1 MENGSDGYDSRY
13 HEYVIAAPAISARIK
28 RLAADAGFDLCG
40 IAPVREFGELEKFP
54 EWIES
59 GYAGEMRYL
68 ESRTESGELKRSSL
82 AHAAPWAR
90 SVVVCAINYN
100 VDQPRS
106 IDGTDQSAGVTGG
119 TPMFRTGW
127 ISRYAW
133 SKEDYHDSV
142 LRRLRQVEAELK
154 KEVDCRTWCY
164 VDTGPLI
171 ERIYAKY
178 SGVGWQGKNTC
189 LINEEM
195 GSWLF
200 LGVILTSLELAPDIP
215 APDRCGTCTACLEA
229 CPTDAFLAPYQLDA
243 TRCISYLTI
252 EKRGDIP
259 EDLRAGIGRHVFGC
273 DICQDVCPWNRE
285 APATS
290 LPEFQPREGLVNPAL
305 DELAAMSV
313 EGFRERFRGS
323 PIKRTKYAGFRRNV
337 AVAMGNSGNREFI
350 PILERLA
357 DDEDETV
364 AKHARWAL
372 ERLTTEVTEDHRG

>member
-1 MENGSDGYDSRY
+1 MRA
-13 HEYVIAAPAISARIK
+13 IAATSELIK
-28 RLAADAGFDLCG
+28 RLATEAGFDLCG
-40 IAPVREFGELEKFP
+40 IAPVREFAELEHFP
-54 EWIES
+54 SWIEK

-82 AHAAPWAR
+82 VHAAPWAR
-90 SVVVCAINYN
+90 SVIVCATNYN
-100 VDQPRS
+100 TAQPRS
-106 IDGTDQSAGVTGG
+106 NDERLATSD
-119 TPMFRTGW
+119 RGW

-142 LRRLRQVEAELK
+142 LRRLRQIEAALK
-154 KEVDCRTWCY
+154 READCRTWCY
-164 VDTGPLI
+164 VDTGPLV

-189 LINEEM
+189 IINQEV

-200 LGVILTSLELAPDIP
+200 LGVILISLELTPDIP
-215 APDRCGTCTACLEA
+215 APDRCGSCTACLDA
-229 CPTDAFLAPYQLDA
+229 CPTDAFIAPYQLDA

-259 EDLRAGIGRHVFGC
+259 EDLRAGVGRHVFGC

-305 DELAAMSV
+305 DWLTEMSV
-313 EGFRERFRGS
+313 DEFRERFRGS
-323 PIKRTKYAGFRRNV
+323 PIKRTKYSGIRRNV
-337 AVAMGNSGNREFI
+337 AVAMGNSGDESFV
-350 PILERLA
+350 PALEKMA
-357 DDEDETV
+357 SDEDDNIATH
-364 AKHARWAL
+364 AKWAL
-372 ERLTTEVTEDHRG
+372 ERLLGRK